1 MQRGQS
7 ARAIQRV
14 PSGPTPSP
22 SAPGGGEVV
31 DENMMP
37 DDVVANQLYR
47 PDAEQW
53 LRNTGE
59 DGHLHWVRL
68 LSAKSEEKISS
79 YENKTMEDIA
89 RNVNNLTS
97 EQMMEKLAVMR
108 IDTSDAFEK
117 SELVDMLMNCR
128 DLLSKMS
135 IKQLK
140 AALDNTIC
148 DYSTCIE
155 KQDLVV
161 RLSAVGW
168 FGEGYFSD
176 GFVRVFTGTPSNPS
190 LDWVPAAKFTLDP
203 YYKKYQIRTI
213 EIEEM
218 CSKPF
223 NEKVKWFRKVC
234 RDNKIKWEDG
244 RVHIKVRRDQLLRD
258 SFMNFN
264 RLKPEDL
271 RRFLRFEFLGEEG
284 VDAGGVAREWF
295 ELVTDQ
301 CFNVDFGL
309 FEYSGVDNICYQIN
323 PSSGIANELH
333 EQYFLFLGRVIGKA
347 LFDQQIIR
355 AHVTQPIFK
364 HILGWPI
371 TMEDIEFIDPQVY
384 RSLQDIEACEDIE
397 DLYLDF
403 TTNIEVFG
411 ETQTIPLKPGGEE
424 IDVTN
429 YNRQEYMQLKMKHI
443 MLDRTKSQLA
453 HFLRGVYDV
462 IPEIWLSIFDY
473 RELELL
479 LCGLPNINVQDW
491 KNNTIY
497 KGQYASKG
505 AKHKVIQWFWET
517 LENANQEQR
526 ARFLQ
531 FCTGT
536 SRVPVQGFRALQGS
550 DGNIKTFNIVS
561 IDLKTC
567 MYPRAHTCFNRIELP
582 LYKNREQLVNFV
594 TQTINMDPTG
604 FTME

>member
-1 MQRGQS
+1 MQRGPS

-14 PSGPTPSP
+14 PSEPR
-22 SAPGGGEVV
+22 APGGGEKV
-31 DENMMP
+31 DDEMMP
-37 DDVVANQLYR
+37 DDVVANQLHR

-59 DGHLHWVRL
+59 DGKLHWVRL
-68 LSAKSEEKISS
+68 LSDKSEKKILE
-79 YENKTMEDIA
+79 YENICMDDINK
-89 RNVNNLTS
+89 NVDNYTS
-97 EQMMEKLAVMR
+97 EQLIEKLQVMG
-108 IDTSDAFEK
+108 IDTEEAFQKE
-117 SELVDMLMNCR
+117 ELKEMLRDCR
-128 DLLSKMS
+128 NLLKKQS

-140 AALDNTIC
+140 ASLDRTIC

-155 KQDLVV
+155 KEDLVV
-161 RLSAVGW
+161 RLSSVGW

-176 GFVRVFTGTPSNPS
+176 GFVRVFKGTPSNPS
-190 LDWVPAAKFTLDP
+190 MDWVPAAKFSLDP
-203 YYKKYQIRTI
+203 NYEKFRIRTI

-234 RDNKIKWEDG
+234 RDNKVKWEDG

-264 RLKPEDL
+264 RLEPADL

-364 HILGWPI
+364 HMLGWPI
-371 TMEDIEFIDPQVY
+371 TIEDIEFIDPQVY
-384 RSLQDIEACEDIE
+384 RSLLDIESVDDIE
-397 DLYLDF
+397 SLYLDF

-411 ETQTIPLKPGGEE
+411 ETQTIPLKPGGEN

-429 YNRQEYMQLKMKHI
+429 FNRQEYMQLKMKHI
-443 MLDRTKSQLA
+443 ILDRTKSQLA
-453 HFLRGVYDV
+453 HFLRGLYDV
-462 IPEIWLSIFDY
+462 VPEIWLSIFDY

-479 LCGLPNINVQDW
+479 LCGLPNINVADW
-491 KNNTIY
+491 KNNTTY
-497 KGQYASKG
+497 KGAYASKG
-505 AKHKVIQWFWET
+505 VKHKVIQWFWET
-517 LENANQEQR
+517 LEEANQEQR

-550 DGNIKTFNIVS
+550 DGNIKPFNIVS
-561 IDLKTC
+561 TDLKTHA
-567 MYPRAHTCFNRIELP
+567 YPVAHTCFNRIELP
-582 LYKNREQLVNFV
+582 LYKTREQLQKFLN
-594 TQTINMDPTG
+594 QTIAMDPTG
-604 FTME
+604 FTVE